1 MDSGKVGIDKS
12 LSSELN
18 HAYGHISIRVVVLQK
33 SAKNSPVT
41 ITPEGGEEKE
51 TLVDEGNTPVS
62 SYLEEP
68 KHGRQCAVF
77 LVNGQRQHGW
87 DNTFIQRDLEFKYL
101 RNRMIVIVDVDGLKQ
116 EVISRLMQGSRQ
128 QFYEGEVYET
138 LRSRVIATLKADPDL
153 ERLEA
158 EAEEEVYELKSGDE
172 AVKKALDRLI
182 EEHNNKAIRKTE
194 GSLESGNISDEDVGG
209 SLDSSEKVVVKEDPE
224 EGEKGNE
231 PVLILIPDSY
241 TIRLRPD
248 DTKQLTLT
256 SQPLSDWRN
265 FESLDLKVEP
275 EIKELSVIQNTLS
288 QGATI
293 DLKYNEPENW
303 DNDEYPIEANL
314 RILAKFSE
322 KDELRMVERRIIIS
336 PPVKHP
342 PKPPPVLLEEPT
354 YFKVLSRQPVNFYEG
369 GPDVHIK
376 LQWDGKDYLAAG
388 EKPIWSFEA
397 KCTSEGVSPSM
408 TFSKPRDGKIE
419 LLIQVPNGLTA
430 GDKLGF
436 EVAAI
441 GPNGRLFLTTIDG
454 DVVKPPEPRKIE
466 AITKTGGQRRS
477 PYELK
482 YINKE
487 NYQDE
492 TCWGATQWTENDPGC
507 FQEPTPTAPL
517 TLIINEDM
525 NELESYR
532 EKLIEKRLAES
543 TVEERK
549 TKYVSHIA
557 FHLYQMYKSS
567 KKEGGNGE
575 GNGNGSELKPED
587 MRKEIRR
594 VAITL
599 LKLMET

>member
-1 MDSGKVGIDKS
+1 VDSGEVGIDKS

-153 ERLEA
+153 NRLEA
-158 EAEEEVYELKSGDE
+158 EAEEEIYELKSGDE
-172 AVKKALDRLI
+172 AVKKTLDRLI
-182 EEHNNKAIRKTE
+182 EEHSNKSVRKTE
-194 GSLESGNISDEDVGG
+194 GASESGNKSDENVGG
-209 SLDSSEKVVVKEDPE
+209 ALDSSEKVVVEGYPE

-231 PVLILIPDSY
+231 PVLILIPDIY

-248 DTKQLTLT
+248 DTKRLTLT
-256 SQPLSDWRN
+256 SQPLSEWRN

-275 EIKELSVIQNTLS
+275 AIKELSVIHNSLS
-288 QGATI
+288 QGMTI

-303 DNDEYPIEANL
+303 DKDEYPIEVTL
-314 RILAKFSE
+314 RILAKFSG
-322 KDELRMVERRIIIS
+322 KDIPRMVERRVIIS

-342 PKPPPVLLEEPT
+342 PKPPPILLDEPT
-354 YFKVLSRQPVNFYEG
+354 YLKVSSRQPINFYEG
-369 GPDVHIK
+369 GPDVHVK

-388 EKPIWSFEA
+388 ENPIWLFEA
-397 KCTSEGVSPSM
+397 KCTSEGVSPAM
-408 TFSKPRDGKIE
+408 TFSKPKDGKME
-419 LLIQVPNGLTA
+419 LLIQVPNGLFA
-430 GDKLGF
+430 GDKIGF
-436 EVAAI
+436 EVVAI
-441 GPNGRLFLTTIDG
+441 GPNSKLLLTTFNG
-454 DVVKPPEPRKIE
+454 DVIRPPEPRKID
-466 AITKTGGQRRS
+466 AIVKTGGQRR
-477 PYELK
+477 PLYELRF
-482 YINKE
+482 INKE
-487 NYQDE
+487 HYQDE
-492 TCWGATQWTENDPGC
+492 TCWDATQWTENDPGC
-507 FQEPTPTAPL
+507 FQEPTPTALL

-532 EKLIEKRLAES
+532 EKLIEKQLAES

-549 TKYVSHIA
+549 TKYVSHIG

-567 KKEGGNGE
+567 KEEGKNGE
-575 GNGNGSELKPED
+575 GNGNELKPED

-594 VAITL
+594 VAVTL